1 MSKKGFML
9 DSDFVTLTFSV
20 ILHHSWSI
28 TIFRLLTPPPPLSVT
43 DQTKHE
49 QKPGETGNRVVVH

>member
-1 MSKKGFML
+1 ML
-9 DSDFVTLTFSV
+9 DSDFVMLTFSV

-28 TIFRLLTPPPPLSVT
+28 TIFRLFTPPPLSVT

-49 QKPGETGNRVVVH
+49 QKPGETGNRGIVH

>member
-9 DSDFVTLTFSV
+9 DLDFVVLTFSV

-28 TIFRLLTPPPPLSVT
+28 TIFRLPTPPPLSVT

-49 QKPGETGNRVVVH
+49 QKPGETGNRVIVH